1 MPAGEFAMDMSL
13 IGALIGAQTGSV
25 QTQVA
30 ATIMKSNMDAEK
42 ASVATLLGQAQQN
55 MNSLANVA
63 AGVGGNVN
71 ISA

>member
-1 MPAGEFAMDMSL
+1 MDMSL

-42 ASVATLLGQAQQN
+42 ATVATLLGSAQES

-63 AGVGGNVN
+63 SGVGGNVN

>member
-1 MPAGEFAMDMSL
+1 MDMS
-13 IGALIGAQTGSV
+13 IVGALIGAQTGSV

-42 ASVATLLGQAQQN
+42 AAVATLLGAAEQN
-55 MNSLANVA
+55 LSSLANVG
-63 AGVGGNVN
+63 AGIGGKLD

>member
-1 MPAGEFAMDMSL
+1 MDMSL

-30 ATIMKSNMDAEK
+30 ATIMKSNMNAEK
-42 ASVATLLGQAQQN
+42 ATVATLLGSAQQS
-55 MNSLANVA
+55 MNSLSNVA
-63 AGVGGNVN
+63 SGVGGNVN